1 MGGAATAAGML
12 GGAKQPLA
20 CKDMKSDWRPAPDR
34 PGRTDST
41 PCVPIPVKR
50 ACRCVSVPALG
61 WESRGL
67 RRVPVQELNAR
78 PPLPAVVRRSLAKHP
93 RVCSIRIS
101 SAMLVRDRR
110 TAARPPPSRPPAGA
124 DLPSCGAV
132 ETHSS
137 MLKLPQ
143 ISVKRNDAKTA
154 SFSRTG
160 GPLMAAPGPDRSP
173 QAPSDDGR
181 GRRGHARSVV
191 RQCSPSAITS

>member
-93 RVCSIRIS
+93 PRVLDPHFIG
-101 SAMLVRDRR
+101 D
-110 TAARPPPSRPPAGA
+110 AG
-124 DLPSCGAV
+124 S
-132 ETHSS
+132 
-137 MLKLPQ
+137 
-143 ISVKRNDAKTA
+143 
-154 SFSRTG
+154 
-160 GPLMAAPGPDRSP
+160 
-173 QAPSDDGR
+173 
-181 GRRGHARSVV
+181 
-191 RQCSPSAITS
+191 